1 MAPSGKER
9 HPVDG
14 NRNSAML
21 IVKMVDMVR
30 GTETRGHTCCSS
42 LDGKHNKQGEPEG

>member
-1 MAPSGKER
+1 MAPSGKKR

-42 LDGKHNKQGEPEG
+42 LDGKYNKQGEPEG

>member
-14 NRNSAML
+14 DRNGAML
-21 IVKMVDMVR
+21 IVKMVDMVCS
-30 GTETRGHTCCSS
+30 TETRGHTCCSS
-42 LDGKHNKQGEPEG
+42 LDGEHGEQGKP